1 MTERMGFEKNLV
13 FAKDFHNHPHT
24 ATVGGKECKF
34 RSNLEHRVAD
44 YLELL
49 RAGKIIKDWAFEQTV
64 FRFENPIL
72 KKYVMDFDVIR
83 DDGTFYYIEC
93 KGMMD
98 KHGRDRI
105 TVLLTERPE
114 VELWV
119 VFQNKRDMTKF
130 NRRLISKQCKRVCL
144 ISELTKRV
152 KNERTD

>member
-1 MTERMGFEKNLV
+1 MTERMGFELNRR
-13 FAKDFHNHPHT
+13 FAKDYHNNPHT

-34 RSNLEHRVAD
+34 RSNLEHKVAD

-49 RAGKIIKDWAFEQTV
+49 KIGKIIKDWAFEQTI
-64 FRFENPIL
+64 FRFDNPIL
-72 KKYVMDFDVIR
+72 KKYIMDFDVIR
-83 DDGTFYYIEC
+83 DDGTFYYIEA

-119 VFQNKRDMTKF
+119 VFQNKKDMTKF

-144 ISELTKRV
+144 ISELTKGM
-152 KNERTD
+152 KNE